1 MEPIEELAIRL
12 DRVEAELALHRLV
25 NDYCIGADHRDL
37 ARWQRV
43 WTADAVW
50 QTSPE
55 RAYRGIEEITA
66 AVSGQWQSFPVMQH
80 STVNHVVEVAGDTA
94 SGHSDVIVQIQL
106 GDGRWLV
113 GGGAYEDEYR
123 REAGVWRIAK
133 RTVSR
138 PFDLPPI
145 PAGSATAA
153 T

>member
-55 RAYRGIEEITA
+55 RAYRGIVARLSAILLVVQRADGGVGCVGDGIDQAPADLYREKRHLANAE
-66 AVSGQWQSFPVMQH
+66 
-80 STVNHVVEVAGDTA
+80 HVDQR
-94 SGHSDVIVQIQL
+94 SDVAEL
-106 GDGRWLV
+106 
-113 GGGAYEDEYR
+113 
-123 REAGVWRIAK
+123 
-133 RTVSR
+133 
-138 PFDLPPI
+138 
-145 PAGSATAA
+145 
-153 T
+153 